1 MQQNEILHVLRRKD
15 GWEGGLKN
23 AMGKKNELWLVSREC
38 CGDCQYYGT
47 LGGGQTG
54 TRCCNYTV
62 VTGRIRKKP
71 PKSCEVKKPCLKAR

>member
-1 MQQNEILHVLRRKD
+1 
-15 GWEGGLKN
+15 
-23 AMGKKNELWLVSREC
+23 MGKKNELWLVSREC

-62 VTGRIRKKP
+62 VTGRVRKKP
-71 PKSCEVKKPCLKAR
+71 PSPAR

>member
-1 MQQNEILHVLRRKD
+1 M
-15 GWEGGLKN
+15 KN
-23 AMGKKNELWLVSREC
+23 AMGKKSELWLVSREC

-71 PKSCEVKKPCLKAR
+71 PKSCEVKKPRLKAR